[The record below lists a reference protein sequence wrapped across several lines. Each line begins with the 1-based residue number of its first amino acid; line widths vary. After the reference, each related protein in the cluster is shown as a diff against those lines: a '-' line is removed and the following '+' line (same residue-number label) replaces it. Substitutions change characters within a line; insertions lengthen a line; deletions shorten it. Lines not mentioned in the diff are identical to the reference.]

1 MKYKSNKIVTAVLAI
16 LLVVVIAGAAALVG
30 VLSNGFKDW
39 TKFQPDEQMETPVA
53 EDNGAL
59 VTDKKNDE
67 SVMQGTAV
75 RGVKFMS
82 TAVRAETGV
91 SKTITA
97 TVQPSSAENKAV
109 DWTLKWADGAPLASS
124 SISEYATVTP
134 QSDGS
139 TTVTLKFLKSFLGS
153 DMILTVT
160 TREGGFTDTAIVR
173 YTGIPD
179 TLSVSDWKTEMG
191 VNNSYDFA
199 LELSA
204 PLGVVGD
211 KFNDFTVSVSCPFS
225 IIVDDYTQ
233 TIKVNG
239 TNVTTKNTW
248 ANTPTEIKV
257 DSIID
262 ELVTASVSDGVLHI
276 QPKKVIENYYESI
289 DSSNTSTV
297 FNTIYRNKFK
307 SFKTITGME
316 TGYGLITVTVKENIS
331 GLSASYQFAIKQ
343 TVTGVDISDSFIEI

>member
-1 MKYKSNKIVTAVLAI
+1 MTKTIKK
-16 LLVVVIAGAAALVG
+16 VIAGVSALAIIAGVAVG
-30 VLSNGFKDW
+30 GWAINEYAVKDND
-39 TKFQPDEQMETPVA
+39 FVIQSPVA
-53 EDNGAL
+53 DYSGGVVAG
-59 VTDKKNDE
+59 KNDNKA
-67 SVMQGTAV
+67 VMQGTAV
-75 RGVKFMS
+75 RGVQFMS

-97 TVQPSSAENKAV
+97 TVQPASAENKAV
-109 DWTLKWADGAPLASS
+109 DWSLKWADGAALASS
-124 SISEYATVTP
+124 PISEYATVTP

-139 TTVTLKFLKSFLGS
+139 TTVTLNFLKAFLGS

-191 VNNSYDFA
+191 VNNSYDFD

-233 TIKVNG
+233 TITVNG
-239 TNVTTKNTW
+239 TNVTTQNTW
-248 ANTPTEIKV
+248 ANEPTEITV
-257 DSIID
+257 NSIIN

-276 QPKKVIENYYESI
+276 QPKKTIENYYESI
-289 DSSNTSTV
+289 DANNTSTV

-307 SFKTITGME
+307 SFKTIAGME
-316 TGYGLITVTVKENIS
+316 TGYGLITVTVKENVS
-331 GLSASYQFAIKQ
+331 GVTASYQFAIKQ
-343 TVTGVDISDSFIEI
+343 TVTGVTVSDDFIEI